1 STTVLAVNTFRQR
14 VVERAVKRGK
24 IIAMVIIR
32 FKVRCQPGKSDAL
45 VAAFKEVIAA
55 SRPLKGVISF
65 DIGRDL
71 SDPDAF
77 IATEVFED
85 NDAMARQGALAE
97 VKKTMGVLG
106 GVVAGPPEATL
117 YEVS

>member
-1 STTVLAVNTFRQR
+1 M
-14 VVERAVKRGK
+14 
-24 IIAMVIIR
+24 IIIR
-32 FKVRCQPGKSDAL
+32 FKVRCQSGKSEPL

-55 SRPLKGVISF
+55 SRPLKGVVSF

-85 NDAMARQGALAE
+85 EDAMARQGALAE
-97 VKKTMGVLG
+97 VTKTMGVLG
-106 GVVAGPPEATL
+106 TVAAGRPEATI
-117 YEVS
+117 YEVSGSRPAM